1 MIKSF
6 LGAVF
11 MIWGAIVFL
20 ITLLIFW
27 IPMWATRY
35 LYDEP
40 KRTQVFL
47 DVVRVWMAIFLPLS
61 GIRFTTRG
69 KEHFKKGENYVVVFN
84 HNSFM
89 DVPIS
94 TTAVPGANKTIAKH
108 EFINIPVFG
117 MVYSRGS
124 VLVKRDS
131 EASRKESY
139 NNMKKVLEAG
149 MHMCIY
155 PEGTRNRTGQ
165 PLKKFQDGAFRLA
178 VTTGKPIIPAVILNT
193 GKVLPSNRKFFFWPM
208 PLSIHFLEPI
218 PVSKE
223 DAPEE
228 IKEKVY
234 QTMWNYIKSRE
245 DKKGNYVV

>member
-1 MIKSF
+1 
-6 LGAVF
+6 

-20 ITLLIFW
+20 VTMLIFW

-40 KRTQVFL
+40 KRTKVFL
-47 DVVRVWMAIFLPLS
+47 DVVRVWMAVFLPLA

-69 KEHFKKGENYVVVFN
+69 KEHFRKGENYVVVFN

-94 TTAVPGANKTIAKH
+94 STAVPCANKTIAKH

-124 VLVKRDS
+124 VLVNRDN

-139 NNMKKVLEAG
+139 HNMKKVLEAG

-178 VTTGKPIIPAVILNT
+178 VTAEKPIIPAVIFNT
-193 GKVLPSNRKFFFWPM
+193 GKVLPSNRKFYFWPH

-218 PVSKE
+218 PVTKDDS
-223 DAPEE
+223 PEQLRD
-228 IKEKVY
+228 KVH
-234 QTMWNYIKSRE
+234 QLMWDYIKSRE
-245 DKKGNYVV
+245 DKNGNYLL